1 MASNFRKQGDTVT
14 LVAPSG
20 GVVAG
25 VLYVIGALPVVALKS
40 VAEGASFEGRVTGQ
54 FDLTKVGSQAW
65 TQGAKINW
73 DAGNSRCTTATT
85 TGFFPIGVA
94 TAAVGSGAGET
105 TGSVRLNGVAT
116 TAL

>member
-14 LVAPSG
+14 LLAPSG
-20 GVVAG
+20 GVVSG
-25 VLYVIGALPVVALKS
+25 GLYVIGALAVVALKTA
-40 VAEGASFEGRVTGQ
+40 AEGVAFEGRVTGE
-54 FDLTKVGSQAW
+54 FALTKVGSQAW

-85 TGFFPIGVA
+85 SGFFPIGVA
-94 TAAVGSGAGET
+94 TAAVGSGSGET
-105 TGSVRLNGVAT
+105 TGYVRLNGVAT